1 MVLKQNPE
9 QTVMRPFSKSYF
21 DYIHYNNYSFWFW
34 VFSITLIL
42 ANVHNFL
49 FLFTSRLSSCTCGP
63 CGGAGHGHSCCCEI
77 IFCASV
83 GSVITCLIQIRCFT
97 LEMNINWRFEKYF
110 TYSEKHLY
118 LLLFITPAGWV
129 VWVGVCVT
137 YSTNLTTALNSIT
150 RVGIIPH
157 ADQMANEY

>member
-42 ANVHNFL
+42 TNVHNFL

-63 CGGAGHGHSCCCEI
+63 CGGAGHGHSCCCKI

-97 LEMNINWRFEKYF
+97 LEMNINRRFEGMKLM
-110 TYSEKHLY
+110 EWKVKKE
-118 LLLFITPAGWV
+118 P
-129 VWVGVCVT
+129 
-137 YSTNLTTALNSIT
+137 TNKFQNILHIQKNICTCCCS
-150 RVGIIPH
+150 
-157 ADQMANEY
+157 